1 MTTLPFTIPATA
13 LGNYADNTGTGNINC
28 SCEYFNNFKSPNV
41 LQNNLG
47 MHLLNEGQIKMNCK
61 VWKYVIDP
69 DNHSLSFLTSV
80 ILPQPSSSSTSN
92 FTANVCLFNTNNSSI
107 TLTPSQQTPG
117 QWVLVSSTGNNG
129 FNTI

>member
-1 MTTLPFTIPATA
+1 ML
-13 LGNYADNTGTGNINC
+13 
-28 SCEYFNNFKSPNV
+28 
-41 LQNNLG
+41 
-47 MHLLNEGQIKMNCK
+47 LLNEGANKNELYLSSAQANGKA
-61 VWKYVIDP
+61 WKYVIDP

-107 TLTPSQQTPG
+107 TLAPSQQTPG
-117 QWVLVSSTGNNG
+117 QWVLISSTGNNG